1 MLLALFYLGDDMA
14 QYDASIIIDT
24 QIRTKQAQYQ
34 LNALETNMVKSA
46 GKIDSLRSKLDL
58 SKNIKLPTQEYK
70 DIQDQISTTE
80 KKIVDLTAK
89 QERFLDTGGKVE
101 STAYKRMQY
110 DVEELRKSLSYLKG
124 EEQDLIATGEAFT
137 IGNPEQA
144 AALQQQLDREQS
156 SLDLMAE
163 KRELLQSK
171 IQAQSEEEQRL
182 ADIKENATIADQE
195 LVDLLEQ
202 RRQLLEQI
210 KDLEK
215 AGVTEGYQEYD
226 TALAD
231 LSDVQNQING
241 IRDMRDA
248 AAEARSSY
256 VGLGESVKNAFATM
270 GRGFIDIP
278 IASIKAGVNGLVSA
292 FQKLG
297 TVAKNVAVKSFRLLG
312 TSIKGALSKAGSLI
326 GSMVSKLKTLGSTAK
341 KSFGEVNKSAKKTSG
356 LMGTI
361 ASRFK
366 GIALSLLLFN
376 WITKAFNGMIKSVK
390 EGFTNLYKD
399 NERFQNSV
407 DNLKASILTLKN
419 AFAAAFRPLV
429 DIAIPYIQMAA
440 DRMTD
445 LLNKV
450 AQFTAAITGQK
461 TYTRAIKQT
470 ADAFKEAKKAAEGYL
485 SPLDEINKYSPKDEE
500 SDIKM
505 GVMFEEAPVSAQ
517 FKDMAEKFKNTLSK
531 AFTPIRE
538 AWEREGQFVID
549 SWKYGLGEVRD
560 LLGSIGAD
568 FAKVWQ
574 QEKTVKI
581 FENILHIIG
590 DIGLTAGNLAHNFR
604 EAWEENETGLHTL
617 ENIRDIIG
625 VITENVRHAA
635 DATVEWSKDLDFSP
649 LLTKVQEWTESLIPV
664 FDTLSGIVTDFYEK
678 VLLPLGTWTIENGLP
693 ELLQVLI
700 DFNNRV
706 DWESLRTNLA
716 EFWDHLEP
724 FAETVG
730 EGLIIFIS
738 RLAEALANFINS
750 PAFSEFLTI
759 VENWMDKVDPEDVAN
774 GFQKIATAI
783 LILKG
788 ASVAMPGISTG
799 FSALSTAAK
808 VLKGALTVLT
818 PVITALKGALS
829 LLASPIGIAAV
840 AVAALAAGFI
850 YLYNHCEGF
859 KNSIDTLYNDHIKP
873 FFDSV
878 VEGLGKLKEKFMEF
892 WDAYAKPMLEEW
904 GKKVTALWEE
914 HIKPALDKI
923 TDAVGRVFD
932 SLKELWEKVIEP
944 LAEWIIDNVLPVL
957 LPIIDEIFNFSMDM
971 IGSLMDDIGD
981 LADIIADCVEL
992 VVDLLEGDWSG
1003 AWEKAGDIVGKI
1015 WDNIKRNTERA
1026 VGQIKGW
1033 INDLLS
1039 LFGKAESGSNLG
1051 SQSESYSNMAR
1062 SMSATR
1068 FTQTPYI
1075 PAPIAQTLKNVEIPG
1090 YATGQVIPTS
1100 MKKHL
1105 AYLGDNN
1112 HETEV
1117 VSPLSTIRQALR
1129 EEALSLG
1136 LGSSASSNQTVIAK
1150 LYLDGKQISEAV
1162 IKDGKVQQMST
1173 GNNPFLLGTT

>member
-1 MLLALFYLGDDMA
+1 MA
-14 QYDASIIIDT
+14 QYDGSIRINTEISTKNAQIQLAALENRMGKTADKIASLNAKMESLKDTKIPTREYQEISAQIDKA
-24 QIRTKQAQYQ
+24 RHSLDRLLEKQAQMQ
-34 LNALETNMVKSA
+34 SEGKTSGAAWDRLNAEITETRSEIGYAKGELQDLVDT
-46 GKIDSLRSKLDL
+46 GKAFILGSDTEEFAKLSQQLQYAENDLAVLNQRHDLLL
-58 SKNIKLPTQEYK
+58 SKQEKNAADY
-70 DIQDQISTTE
+70 
-80 KKIVDLTAK
+80 KKIGDTA
-89 QERFLDTGGKVE
+89 E
-101 STAYKRMQY
+101 
-110 DVEELRKSLSYLKG
+110 KSLEKV
-124 EEQDLIATGEAFT
+124 
-137 IGNPEQA
+137 
-144 AALQQQLDREQS
+144 DR
-156 SLDLMAE
+156 
-163 KRELLQSK
+163 
-171 IQAQSEEEQRL
+171 
-182 ADIKENATIADQE
+182 
-195 LVDLLEQ
+195 
-202 RRQLLEQI
+202 
-210 KDLEK
+210 
-215 AGVTEGYQEYD
+215 
-226 TALAD
+226 
-231 LSDVQNQING
+231 
-241 IRDMRDA
+241 
-248 AAEARSSY
+248 
-256 VGLGESVKNAFATM
+256 
-270 GRGFIDIP
+270 
-278 IASIKAGVNGLVSA
+278 
-292 FQKLG
+292 
-297 TVAKNVAVKSFRLLG
+297 AV
-312 TSIKGALSKAGSLI
+312 
-326 GSMVSKLKTLGSTAK
+326 
-341 KSFGEVNKSAKKTSG
+341 KKTSADSFG
-356 LMGTI
+356 QFGKTVQSAFSKLSLSVVKVSAGMKEMGERAKLSFSKINRAAKTSSGVLGSI

-366 GIALSLLLFN
+366 GLALSLLIFN
-376 WITKAFNGMIKSVK
+376 QIRKAFDRVTSAVND
-390 EGFTNLYKD
+390 GFSNLYAD
-399 NERFQNSV
+399 NEKFKESV
-407 DNLKASILTLKN
+407 DELKASVLTLKN

-429 DIAIPYIQMAA
+429 DIAIPYIRMASDYMIELLDKAGQFMAA
-440 DRMTD
+440 
-445 LLNKV
+445 V
-450 AQFTAAITGQK
+450 TGQK
-461 TYTRAIKQT
+461 TYTKVIRQT

-500 SDIKM
+500 SEIKM

-517 FKDMAEKFKNTLSK
+517 FKDVAEKFKDTLSK

-549 SWKYGLGEVRD
+549 SWKYGLGEVKD

-625 VITENVRHAA
+625 VITENIRHAA

-649 LLTKVQEWTESLIPV
+649 LLTKVQEWTESLVPV

-678 VLLPLGTWTIENGLP
+678 VLLPLGTWTIEKGLP

-700 DFNNRV
+700 DFNNKG
-706 DWESLRTNLA
+706 DWESLRTNFA

-730 EGLIIFIS
+730 EGLIIFIR

-750 PAFSEFLTI
+750 PAFSEFLTM
-759 VENWMDKVDPEDVAN
+759 VENWMDKVDPEDVAD
-774 GFQKIATAI
+774 GLQKIATAI

-788 ASVAMPGISTG
+788 ASVAMPGISTA

-878 VEGLGKLKEKFMEF
+878 MEGLGKLKEKFMEF

-914 HIKPALDKI
+914 HIKPALDKF

-932 SLKELWEKVIEP
+932 SLKELWEEVIEP

-992 VVDLLEGDWSG
+992 VVNLLEGDWSG

-1051 SQSESYSNMAR
+1051 SQSESYSNMAW

-1075 PAPIAQTLKNVEIPG
+1075 PAPIAQTLKNADIPG

-1105 AYLGDNN
+1105 AWLGDNPT
-1112 HETEV
+1112 ETEV

-1136 LGSSASSNQTVIAK
+1136 LGSSASSSQTVIAK

-1173 GNNPFLLGTT
+1173 GNNPFLLGAT

>member
-1 MLLALFYLGDDMA
+1 MA
-14 QYDASIIIDT
+14 QYDGSIRINTEISTKNAQIQLAALENRMGKTADKIASLNAKMESLKDTKIPTREYQEISAQIDKA
-24 QIRTKQAQYQ
+24 RHSLDRLLEKQAQMQ
-34 LNALETNMVKSA
+34 SEGKTSGAAWDRLNAEITETRSEIGYAKGELQDLVDT
-46 GKIDSLRSKLDL
+46 GKAFIIGSDTEEFAKLSQQLQYAENDLAVLNQRHDLLL
-58 SKNIKLPTQEYK
+58 SKQE
-70 DIQDQISTTE
+70 
-80 KKIVDLTAK
+80 
-89 QERFLDTGGKVE
+89 
-101 STAYKRMQY
+101 
-110 DVEELRKSLSYLKG
+110 
-124 EEQDLIATGEAFT
+124 
-137 IGNPEQA
+137 
-144 AALQQQLDREQS
+144 
-156 SLDLMAE
+156 
-163 KRELLQSK
+163 
-171 IQAQSEEEQRL
+171 
-182 ADIKENATIADQE
+182 
-195 LVDLLEQ
+195 
-202 RRQLLEQI
+202 
-210 KDLEK
+210 
-215 AGVTEGYQEYD
+215 
-226 TALAD
+226 
-231 LSDVQNQING
+231 
-241 IRDMRDA
+241 
-248 AAEARSSY
+248 
-256 VGLGESVKNAFATM
+256 
-270 GRGFIDIP
+270 
-278 IASIKAGVNGLVSA
+278 
-292 FQKLG
+292 
-297 TVAKNVAVKSFRLLG
+297 KNVADYKKIGDTAEKSLEKVDR
-312 TSIKGALSKAGSLI
+312 A
-326 GSMVSKLKTLGSTAK
+326 V
-341 KSFGEVNKSAKKTSG
+341 KKTSADSFG
-356 LMGTI
+356 QFGKTVQSAFSKLSLSVVKVSAGMKEMGERAKLSFSKINRAAKTSSGVLGSI

-366 GIALSLLLFN
+366 GLALSLLIFN
-376 WITKAFNGMIKSVK
+376 QIRKAFDRVTSAVND
-390 EGFTNLYKD
+390 GFSNLYAD
-399 NERFQNSV
+399 NEKFKESV
-407 DNLKASILTLKN
+407 DELKASVLTLKN

-429 DIAIPYIQMAA
+429 DIAIPYIRMASDYMIELLDKAGQFMAA
-440 DRMTD
+440 
-445 LLNKV
+445 V
-450 AQFTAAITGQK
+450 TGQK
-461 TYTRAIKQT
+461 TYTKVIRQT

-500 SDIKM
+500 SEIKM

-517 FKDMAEKFKNTLSK
+517 FKDMAEKFKDTLSK

-549 SWKYGLGEVRD
+549 SWKYGLGEVKD

-625 VITENVRHAA
+625 VITENIRHAA
-635 DATVEWSKDLDFSP
+635 DATVEWSKDIDFSP

-678 VLLPLGTWTIENGLP
+678 VLLPLGTWTIEKGLP

-700 DFNNRV
+700 DFNTRV

-730 EGLIIFIS
+730 EGLIIFIR

-750 PAFSEFLTI
+750 PAFSEFLST
-759 VENWMDKVDPEDVAN
+759 VEEWMDKVDPEDVAN

-783 LILKG
+783 LILKS
-788 ASVAMPGISTG
+788 ASVAMPRISTA

-829 LLASPIGIAAV
+829 LLASPIGIATV

-892 WDAYAKPMLEEW
+892 WDTYAKPMLEEW

-914 HIKPALDKI
+914 HIKPALDKF

-932 SLKELWEKVIEP
+932 SLKELWEEVIEP

-1033 INDLLS
+1033 INDLLA

-1075 PAPIAQTLKNVEIPG
+1075 PVPIAQTLKNADIPG

-1105 AYLGDNN
+1105 AWLGDNPT
-1112 HETEV
+1112 ETEV

-1136 LGSSASSNQTVIAK
+1136 LGSSSNSNQTVIAK

>member
-1 MLLALFYLGDDMA
+1 MKRHRVRVKWCQKVCRNTCFWHFFYLGDDMP
-14 QYDASIIIDT
+14 QYDGSIKINTEIST
-24 QIRTKQAQYQ
+24 KNAQIQ
-34 LNALETNMVKSA
+34 LATLENRM
-46 GKIDSLRSKLDL
+46 GKTADKIASLRAKMNSLKDA
-58 SKNIKLPTQEYK
+58 KIPTQEYQE
-70 DIQDQISTTE
+70 ISVQID
-80 KKIVDLTAK
+80 KA
-89 QERFLDTGGKVE
+89 RH
-101 STAYKRMQY
+101 
-110 DVEELRKSLSYLKG
+110 
-124 EEQDLIATGEAFT
+124 
-137 IGNPEQA
+137 
-144 AALQQQLDREQS
+144 
-156 SLDLMAE
+156 SLDGLLE
-163 KRELLQSK
+163 KQAQLQSEGKTSGAAWDRLNAK
-171 IQAQSEEEQRL
+171 I
-182 ADIKENATIADQE
+182 I
-195 LVDLLEQ
+195 
-202 RRQLLEQI
+202 
-210 KDLEK
+210 
-215 AGVTEGYQEYD
+215 
-226 TALAD
+226 
-231 LSDVQNQING
+231 
-241 IRDMRDA
+241 
-248 AAEARSSY
+248 EARSEIDY
-256 VGLGESVKNAFATM
+256 ANGELQDLVDTGKAF
-270 GRGFIDIP
+270 
-278 IASIKAGVNGLVSA
+278 
-292 FQKLG
+292 
-297 TVAKNVAVKSFRLLG
+297 
-312 TSIKGALSKAGSLI
+312 
-326 GSMVSKLKTLGSTAK
+326 TLGSDTEEFAKLSQQMQYAENDLAVLNQRHDLLLSKQEKNAAGYKNLGNTAK
-341 KSFGEVNKSAKKTSG
+341 KSLDKVDAAARKTSAGSFGQLGKTVQGTFFKLGLAVAKVSSGIKEMGERAKFSFSKINKSAKKSSG
-356 LMGTI
+356 VLGTI

-366 GIALSLLLFN
+366 GLALSLLIFN
-376 WITKAFNGMIKSVK
+376 QISKAFDRVRSAVNEGFSNLYTDNEKFRKSVD
-390 EGFTNLYKD
+390 E
-399 NERFQNSV
+399 
-407 DNLKASILTLKN
+407 LKASVLTLKN

-440 DRMTD
+440 DKMTD

-450 AQFTAAITGQK
+450 GQFTAAITGQK
-461 TYTRAIKQT
+461 TYTKAIKQT
-470 ADAFKEAKKAAEGYL
+470 ADAFKDAKKAAEGYL
-485 SPLDEINKYSPKDEE
+485 SPLDEINKYSTGKSEDEE
-500 SDIKM
+500 DQF
-505 GVMFEEAPVSAQ
+505 GQMFEEVPIEQ
-517 FKDMAEKFKNTLSK
+517 KFKDMAEKLRDTLSK

-604 EAWEENETGLHTL
+604 EAWEENETGLHIL

-625 VITENVRHAA
+625 VITENIRHAA

-678 VLLPLGTWTIENGLP
+678 VLLPLGTWTIEKGLP

-706 DWESLRTNLA
+706 DWEPLRTNIA

-730 EGLIIFIS
+730 DGLIIFIS

-750 PAFSEFLTI
+750 PAFSEFLTM

-774 GFQKIATAI
+774 GFQKIAMAI

-788 ASVAMPGISTG
+788 ASIALPAISTG

-829 LLASPIGIAAV
+829 LLTSPIGIAAV

-850 YLYNHCEGF
+850 YLYNRCEGF

-878 VEGLGKLKEKFMEF
+878 VEGVGKLKEKFAEF
-892 WDAYAKPMLEEW
+892 WDGYVKPMLEEW
-904 GKKVTALWEE
+904 GEKVTALWDE
-914 HIKPALDKI
+914 HIKPAFDKI

-932 SLKELWEKVIEP
+932 SLKELWEEVIEP

-1039 LFGKAESGSNLG
+1039 LFGKAESGSNLRN
-1051 SQSESYSNMAR
+1051 QSGSYSNMAR

-1075 PAPIAQTLKNVEIPG
+1075 PAPVAQVLRNADIPG

-1105 AYLGDNN
+1105 AILGDNN

-1117 VSPLSTIRQALR
+1117 VSPLSTIKQAQKESLL
-1129 EEALSLG
+1129 EVLSELG
-1136 LGSSASSNQTVIAK
+1136 LTGGGF
-1150 LYLDGKQISEAV
+1150 GKGNTYNVKAMADRRVLFELMIEE
-1162 IKDGKVQQMST
+1162 GKTQQMST
-1173 GNNPFLLGTT
+1173 GNNPFLLWTT